1 MEPADSDSFGDHQE
15 PGAFK
20 RIQDMSQ
27 LAVVA
32 RRTGDCFE
40 ASEIRPRRL
49 DVDTEWLQDTGVN
62 AAKDRMSVEEFLQVE
77 NQSEEKLN
85 EIRAGAEIRAGC
97 IEGIQLF
104 RSKGL
109 SADG

>member
-1 MEPADSDSFGDHQE
+1 
-15 PGAFK
+15 
-20 RIQDMSQ
+20 MSQ

-32 RRTGDCFE
+32 RRAGDCFE

>member
-1 MEPADSDSFGDHQE
+1 
-15 PGAFK
+15 
-20 RIQDMSQ
+20 MSQ

-97 IEGIQLF
+97 MKEF
-104 RSKGL
+104 NCFVRK
-109 SADG
+109 D